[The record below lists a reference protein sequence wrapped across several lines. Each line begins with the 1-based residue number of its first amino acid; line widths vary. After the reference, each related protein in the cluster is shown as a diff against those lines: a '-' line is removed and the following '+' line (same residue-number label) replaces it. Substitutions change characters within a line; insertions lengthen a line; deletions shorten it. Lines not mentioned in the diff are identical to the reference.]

1 MKKFRFPLHTV
12 AVVRNLAELRARENF
27 SKAFLVCSEIEQR
40 LQASRNR
47 VAELEEM
54 LRAGRTATFRAS
66 DQVTFMSAMRVEA
79 VNATKI
85 EAELKNSRKA
95 LEVAR
100 QAWLETRRDVR
111 VIEKLEDKARLDHRI
126 ELEREIQ
133 ADLDDRTSGMAAR
146 QLKAAS

>member
-1 MKKFRFPLHTV
+1 M
-12 AVVRNLAELRARENF
+12 VRNFAELRARENF
-27 SKAFLVCSEIEQR
+27 SKAFMAYSEIELQ
-40 LQASRNR
+40 LQASRTR

-54 LRAGRTATFRAS
+54 LRLGRTATFRAS
-66 DQVTFMSAMRVEA
+66 DQVTFMNAMRVEA

-85 EAELKNSRKA
+85 EAELKASRKA
-95 LEVAR
+95 LETAR

-126 ELEREIQ
+126 ELEREVQ
-133 ADLDDRTSGMAAR
+133 AALDDRTSGMVAR

>member
-1 MKKFRFPLHTV
+1 MKKFRFPLRTV
-12 AVVRNLAELRARENF
+12 AMVRNLAELRARENF
-27 SKAFLVCSEIEQR
+27 SKAFQIYSEIDLR
-40 LQASRNR
+40 LQASRAR

-54 LRAGRTATFRAS
+54 LRTGRTATFRAS

-85 EAELKNSRKA
+85 EAELKTARKD
-95 LEVAR
+95 LETAR

-111 VIEKLEDKARLDHRI
+111 VIEKLEDKARLEHRT

-133 ADLDDRTSGMAAR
+133 ADLDDRTSGMVAR
-146 QLKAAS
+146 ELKAAS